1 MAKRVKH
8 RRSHSRAIVRVKA
21 VKPIVLRQTKIVHAK
36 RRHHKHGRGMLGG
49 LLGGGG
55 PEMKVAMGGAALG
68 FIHKQFGASL
78 PKVPMVGTNGT
89 IALVAYFLRGKV
101 PFASEVA
108 SAAIAVSAYQFAATG
123 TVEGDYIAGV

>member
-36 RRHHKHGRGMLGG
+36 RHHKRGGRGMLGG

-68 FIHKQFGASL
+68 FIHKQFGAQL
-78 PKVPMVGTNGT
+78 PHMPMVGTNGT

-108 SAAIAVSAYQFAATG
+108 SAAIAVSAYEFASTG
-123 TVEGDYIAGV
+123 AISGDYVTGV